1 MILSVHI
8 TYYLFED
15 HYILLFIWSHYLP
28 VCCSGKGNINAIFCQ
43 FWFKIPAMA
52 WSVPGQTMICDWS
65 SVMRKCL
72 VTSGGSLDKKMV
84 CSLLASSADWPQH
97 HALFST
103 LLHVCV
109 QNWMTSPHNHVLQ
122 TDWRMQLELLSGELP
137 ESGEV
142 GRGGRQSTGPGPQE
156 CGPCGRTGPQ
166 IFRGP

>member
-1 MILSVHI
+1 MRTKFDKTWQADISS
-8 TYYLFED
+8 YKM
-15 HYILLFIWSHYLP
+15 
-28 VCCSGKGNINAIFCQ
+28 GA
-43 FWFKIPAMA
+43 AMA
-52 WSVPGQTMICDWS
+52 WAVPGQTMICDWS
-65 SVMRKCL
+65 LVLRKCL

-166 IFRGP
+166 IFRGPYFPIFYYIGYTSECVK